1 MPRVSWLW
9 PGAMKFETPV
19 LSVTER
25 AAASP
30 RIEANGVHIWPNG
43 SMICLRQCD
52 SAESRE
58 YSPGTPRKTQ
68 FRGALNAESAVVGK
82 QNPRVFAN
90 GVIGSNSEVVRE
102 RLVKLTL

>member
-1 MPRVSWLW
+1 
-9 PGAMKFETPV
+9 MKFEIPV

-30 RIEANGVHIWPNG
+30 RIETNGVHTSPRG

-52 SAESRE
+52 SADRRE
-58 YSPGTPRKTQ
+58 YSPGTPRSTQ
-68 FRGALNAESAVVGK
+68 FLGVLNAESAVVGK

-90 GVIGSNSEVVRE
+90 GVTGSNSEVVRE